1 MSTIAEIVQERGIQ
15 EVVHFTTNHG
25 VLGMFADGRLLSRQR
40 LPRNKYLEHVYRPNA
55 SVRKDPDWVDYISMS
70 ISRVNT
76 RFFSFSQGWEREV
89 ETWWA
94 IVALDPAILS
104 HEGVVFTTTNNIY
117 PSCRRAPGAE
127 GLEAM
132 FEPEVA
138 SIYESVLTRKAEMP
152 ASWTTDDQAEVL
164 YPGELPTSYLR
175 KVYTATHEHADIV
188 ASQYEMLVAQGDASD
203 PRTEL
208 PVHVRPE
215 LF

>member
-1 MSTIAEIVQERGIQ
+1 MSTITEIIQKRNIQ
-15 EVVHFTTNHG
+15 EIVHFTTNHG

-40 LPRNKYLEHVYRPNA
+40 LPTNKYLEHVYRPNA
-55 SVRKDPDWVDYISMS
+55 SVRKDPAWVDYISMS

-76 RFFSFSQGWEREV
+76 RFFGYSRSWEREV

-94 IVALDPAILS
+94 IVTLDPVILT
-104 HEGVVFTTTNNIY
+104 HDDVVFTTTNNIY
-117 PSCRRAPGAE
+117 PSCRRASGAE

-132 FEPEVA
+132 FAQTVFGL
-138 SIYESVLTRKAEMP
+138 YEGALHRTSDMP

-164 YPGELPTSYLR
+164 YPAELPTSYLR
-175 KVYTATHEHADIV
+175 DVYTATDEHADIV
-188 ASQYEMLVAQGDASD
+188 ASQYDMLVAQGDTND

-208 PVHVRPE
+208 PVHVRPD

>member
-1 MSTIAEIVQERGIQ
+1 MSTIAEIIDRRQIQ

-40 LPRNKYLEHVYRPNA
+40 LPANKYLEHIYLPNA
-55 SVRKDPDWVDYISMS
+55 SVRKDPAWLDYISMS

-76 RFFSFSQGWEREV
+76 RFFGYSQGWEREA

-94 IVALDPAILS
+94 IVALDPAILT
-104 HEGVVFTTTNNIY
+104 HDGIVFTTTNNIY
-117 PSCRRAPGAE
+117 PSCRRAPGAD

-132 FEPEVA
+132 FAPEVVGLYQKRLKRA
-138 SIYESVLTRKAEMP
+138 DDMP
-152 ASWTTDDQAEVL
+152 ANWTTDDQAEIL
-164 YPGELPTSYLR
+164 YPTELPTSYLR
-175 KVYTATHEHADIV
+175 DLYTATDEHADIV

-203 PRTEL
+203 PRSEL

-215 LF
+215 FF

>member
-1 MSTIAEIVQERGIQ
+1 MSTIAEIIRQREIT

-25 VLGMFADGRLLSRQR
+25 VLGMFADGRLLSRQH
-40 LPRNKYLEHVYRPNA
+40 LPTNKYLEHVYRPNA
-55 SVRKDPDWVDYISMS
+55 SVRKDPDWLDYISMS

-76 RFFSFSQGWEREV
+76 RFFGYSRGWEREV

-94 IVALDPAILS
+94 IVALDPAILA
-104 HEGVVFTTTNNIY
+104 HDGVVFTTTNNIY
-117 PSCRRAPGAE
+117 PSCRRAPGAD

-132 FEPEVA
+132 FATEVEGL
-138 SIYESVLTRKAEMP
+138 YQKVLQRTSDMP

-164 YPGELPTSYLR
+164 YPAELSTSYLR
-175 KVYTATHEHADIV
+175 DVYTATHEHADIV
-188 ASQYEMLVAQGDASD
+188 ASQYDMLVARGDASD

-208 PVHVRPE
+208 PVHVRPD

>member
-1 MSTIAEIVQERGIQ
+1 MSAIAKIIQEREIT

-25 VLGMFADGRLLSRQR
+25 VLGMFADGRLLSRKR
-40 LPRNKYLEHVYRPNA
+40 LPTNKYLEHVYLPNA
-55 SVRKDPDWVDYISMS
+55 SVRKDPAWLDYISMS

-76 RFFSFSQGWEREV
+76 RFFGYSQGWEREV

-94 IVALDPAILS
+94 IVALDPTILT

-117 PSCRRAPGAE
+117 PSCRRASGTD

-132 FEPEVA
+132 FAPKVA
-138 SIYESVLTRKAEMP
+138 GLNGGALKRADEMP

-164 YPGELPTSYLR
+164 YPAELPTSYLR
-175 KVYTATHEHADIV
+175 DVYTATDEHADIV

-203 PRTEL
+203 PRSEL

-215 LF
+215 FF

>member
-1 MSTIAEIVQERGIQ
+1 VNAIAEIIEKRNIE

-25 VLGMFADGRLLSRQR
+25 VLGMFADGRLLSRER
-40 LPRNKYLEHVYRPNA
+40 LPTNKYLEHVYLPNA
-55 SVRKDPDWVDYISMS
+55 SVRKDPAWLGYISMS

-76 RFFSFSQGWEREV
+76 RFFGFSQGWEREI

-94 IVALDPAILS
+94 IVALDSAILT

-117 PSCRRAPGAE
+117 PSCRRASGAD

-132 FEPEVA
+132 FAPEVA
-138 SIYESVLTRKAEMP
+138 GLYGGALKRTDDMP

-164 YPGELPTSYLR
+164 YPAELPTSYLR
-175 KVYTATHEHADIV
+175 DVYTATDEHADIV

-203 PRTEL
+203 PRSEL

-215 LF
+215 FF